1 MVDKTDLTKE
11 LDDSVDFCSYS
22 TVMTE
27 STNNANKSGTNE
39 RIAGFQ
45 WLEKGERLDL
55 SSQSKE

>member
-1 MVDKTDLTKE
+1 
-11 LDDSVDFCSYS
+11 
-22 TVMTE
+22 MTE